1 MARTISKGKIAIIDS
16 NIYIDLFRNG
26 LYQDELSKIN
36 RNFIIRNSAVVLLE
50 LFIGAKEK
58 KEKKLILK
66 MERDLGIINPT
77 PQNWIESGEILNRL
91 KIKHGFDRRKIRDL
105 VNDTLI
111 ATSARGNGAMVITNN
126 GSDFELI
133 REIRLFDLIVI

>member
-1 MARTISKGKIAIIDS
+1 MSKGKIAIIDS

>member
-1 MARTISKGKIAIIDS
+1 MSKGKIAIIDS

-77 PQNWIESGEILNRL
+77 PQNWTESGEILNRL